1 MRSGCLSGLRLE
13 HLLLCMSRIHKP
25 RRTLVIGDIHGCL
38 SAFDTLLATVNPQ
51 PGDQIVTL
59 GDYIDRGP
67 NSKAIINR
75 LIELHRRGQLVALRG
90 NHELMML
97 RAREGDRYELYHWL
111 TAGGESTLASYS
123 QTATTKGLASIP
135 DEHWNFLENIC
146 VNWWETT
153 SHFFVHANVY
163 PNLPLNQQPER
174 MLFWQKFTNPPPHF
188 SGKTM
193 VCGHTSQKSGEPIS
207 IGHAI
212 CIDTWVYGRGW
223 LTCLDV
229 VSGRI
234 WQANQTGQLQMAWI
248 DDYYQKYSKRYYRA

>member
-1 MRSGCLSGLRLE
+1 
-13 HLLLCMSRIHKP
+13 MSRIHKP

-38 SAFDTLLATVNPQ
+38 KAFETLITTVKPQ
-51 PGDQIVTL
+51 QCDRIVTL

-67 NSKAIINR
+67 NSKQIIDR
-75 LIELHRRGQLVALRG
+75 LIELHHQGQLVALRG

-97 RAREGDRYELYHWL
+97 RARSGHRYQLYHWL
-111 TAGGESTLASYS
+111 AAGGESTLASYS
-123 QTATTKGLASIP
+123 KTGSNRGLASIP

-146 VNWWETT
+146 VNWWETS

-163 PNLPLNQQPER
+163 PNLPLHQQPER
-174 MLFWQKFTNPPPHF
+174 MLFWQKFTNPAPHC

-207 IGHAI
+207 LGHAI
-212 CIDTWVYGRGW
+212 CIDTWVYGKGW
-223 LTCLDV
+223 LTCLDI

-234 WQANQTGQLQMAWI
+234 WQANQTGQLKMAWI
-248 DDYYQKYSKRYYRA
+248 DDYYVKYHRRCSRA